1 MGGLLMP
8 FETTT
13 PCARCGIDIHPLDV
27 FPESVCIDCHAAA
40 HATDT
45 PDELRRQIFD
55 GFGGY

>member
-1 MGGLLMP
+1 MP

-27 FPESVCIDCHAAA
+27 FPGSVCIDCHAAA
-40 HATDT
+40 HVNDT

-55 GFGGY
+55 GFGGR